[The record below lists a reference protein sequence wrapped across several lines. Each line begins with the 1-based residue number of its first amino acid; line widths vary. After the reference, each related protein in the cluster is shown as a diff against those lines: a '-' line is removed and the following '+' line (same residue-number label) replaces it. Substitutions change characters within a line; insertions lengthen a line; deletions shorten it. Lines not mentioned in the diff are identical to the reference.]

1 MLFNVIYLGEYLKS
15 CEKSVN
21 GIFYCKSTHIGNW
34 EENGT
39 LFRVLS
45 EFVNCLRGISVSKF
59 SLRSL
64 SVGNVTF
71 LIPI

>member
-1 MLFNVIYLGEYLKS
+1 MLFNLICLGEYLKS
-15 CEKSVN
+15 YDKSVN
-21 GIFYCKSTHIGNW
+21 GIFYCKYTHIGNW

-45 EFVNCLRGISVSKF
+45 EFVNCLRGISVSKV

-64 SVGNVTF
+64 SVGNVT
-71 LIPI
+71 IPI